1 MSLVGTSLRHYKIVR
16 SLGRGGMG
24 EVYVAEDSK
33 LQRRVAL
40 KVLSPELTGDR
51 EFLQRFERE
60 ARAAAAL
67 NHPNIVTIHSV
78 EEDNGVP
85 FLTLELL
92 DGLTLAHLIEFES
105 LRLERI
111 LDIAIPLADAV
122 SAAHERGIVHRDLKP
137 ANVMVTRD
145 GRVKV
150 LDFGLAKLREPIQP
164 MTSTSA
170 TLTGSPTVSGPAT
183 GAARILG
190 TVAYMSPEQAEA
202 RPVDGRSDVFSL
214 GILLYEMATVGTH
227 SKARRPFR
235 LCPQSSKTSCRPST
249 TFVRISRAT
258 SRASSGAVLRRIPT
272 IAIRAPR
279 IYGMICVRCVTI
291 SDRVSCRR

>member
-1 MSLVGTSLRHYKIVR
+1 
-16 SLGRGGMG
+16 MG
-24 EVYVAEDSK
+24 EVYLAEDSK

-67 NHPNIVTIHSV
+67 NHPNIVTVHSV

-202 RPVDGRSDVFSL
+202 RPVDEAVTCSRW
-214 GILLYEMATVGTH
+214 H
-227 SKARRPFR
+227 SA
-235 LCPQSSKTSCRPST
+235 L
-249 TFVRISRAT
+249 
-258 SRASSGAVLRRIPT
+258 
-272 IAIRAPR
+272 
-279 IYGMICVRCVTI
+279 
-291 SDRVSCRR
+291 